1 MSKYEAPNREE
12 KKEQGPVRS
21 FSENYCRSMD
31 RITLSPELR
40 ERILQLEKKKR
51 APRWLRVVKPVAA
64 VAACF
69 VVLAAVKNV
78 SGVNFSALS
87 TAEAPET
94 AADRAAD
101 TTAYTTGAGEMNDI
115 PSVESADEDI
125 REEISEEISEDISE
139 DAEDTG
145 ADSDN
150 GVAAYSLSP
159 DEAVPEENSQE
170 SAPSS
175 KENDSG
181 ASVSVHIPPEVL
193 GESIPSDQSA
203 GSEEAE
209 SDNAQSYSSASS
221 HMIVNP
227 MVGYET
233 LSEAEAVLGWSV
245 KAPPLDD
252 ASIYLING
260 SLFEADWT
268 DGSYYRMGKTELLGS
283 DVSGDYNSYDYAE
296 TETIDGIHGSITV
309 YLSGDSENSLT
320 LLIWSDDTYSYAYY
334 AGTPM
339 THEQT
344 LDFLKE
350 QLTNESQ

>member
-12 KKEQGPVRS
+12 KKEQDPVRS
-21 FSENYCRSMD
+21 FSENYRRSID
-31 RITLSPELR
+31 KITLSPELR
-40 ERILQLEKKKR
+40 ERILQLEKEKQ

-87 TAEAPET
+87 TAEVPET
-94 AADRAAD
+94 AAARAAD
-101 TTAYTTGAGEMNDI
+101 TTAYTTGAGEMNNI
-115 PSVESADEDI
+115 PSVESADENI
-125 REEISEEISEDISE
+125 REEISEEISED
-139 DAEDTG
+139 DEDTG

-150 GVAAYSLSP
+150 GIAAYSLSP
-159 DEAVPEENSQE
+159 DEAVPEENSPE

-175 KENDSG
+175 KENGSS

-193 GESIPSDQSA
+193 GESIPSDSDA
-203 GSEEAE
+203 GSEESADE
-209 SDNAQSYSSASS
+209 NAGLYANNSL
-221 HMIVNP
+221 IVNP

-233 LSEAEAVLGWSV
+233 LSEAEEVIGWSV

-252 ASIYLING
+252 AFIYLINE

-268 DGSYYRMGKTELLGS
+268 DGSYYRVGKTELWGS

-296 TETIDGIHGSITV
+296 TETIEGIHDSITV

-344 LDFLKE
+344 RDFLEE